1 MSFATILSTFEEHIK
16 EYETAITNSVS
27 NHHNLL
33 GGVQALQRTLG
44 VVKPLLEA
52 MIPAVAPA
60 LEVADEVITDI
71 EELISPSDAMAS
83 AEVAAS

>member
-1 MSFATILSTFEEHIK
+1 MSFATILSTFEDHIK

-33 GGVQALQRTLG
+33 GGVQALQRTFG

-52 MIPAVAPA
+52 MVPSMTPA
-60 LEVADEVITDI
+60 LEVVDEVITDI
-71 EELISPSDAMAS
+71 EELVTPSDAAEPVAS
-83 AEVAAS
+83 